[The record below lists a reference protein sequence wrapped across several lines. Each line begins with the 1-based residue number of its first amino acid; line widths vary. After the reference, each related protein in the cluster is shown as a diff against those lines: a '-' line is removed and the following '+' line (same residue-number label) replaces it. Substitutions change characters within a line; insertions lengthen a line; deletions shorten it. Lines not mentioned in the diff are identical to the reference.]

1 MHAPE
6 SVDQLSSHVA
16 KRRPLNGLSAGR
28 TTAGRSAQ
36 KKDDLDQVTVG
47 HPVAIR

>member
-6 SVDQLSSHVA
+6 SVDQLSGHVA
-16 KRRPLNGLSAGR
+16 KRRPLNGLLAGR

-36 KKDDLDQVTVG
+36 EDDLDQVTVG